1 MPTLGATGRL
11 MKRIIWMIPSLIVA
25 HNVEE
30 AVSVLFIGSTFMLP
44 EPLQRL
50 VGNITVP
57 QFMLALSIVT
67 FLSLSLYALYLMLPE
82 KKIFL
87 RLMFLMQS
95 TMFINVFSHLGG
107 VVITNRYVPGLATAL
122 LINLPFSVYFASG
135 CIREGLVSKRAIIA
149 YLVGAVIVHSV
160 GILELMKIAGWL
172 VHKVGSA

>member
-1 MPTLGATGRL
+1 
-11 MKRIIWMIPSLIVA
+11 MKRLIWMIPVLIVA

-30 AVSVLFIGSTFMLP
+30 AVYVLFIGSTFLLP

-67 FLSLSLYALYLMLPE
+67 FLSLSLYSLYLMLPE

-87 RLMFLMQS
+87 RIMFLMQS

-107 VVITNRYVPGLATAL
+107 AVITYRYAPGLATAL
-122 LINLPFSVYFASG
+122 LLNLPFSVYFATG
-135 CIREGLVSKRAIIA
+135 CIREGLVSKREIIA
-149 YLVGAVIVHSV
+149 YLVGAIIVHSA
-160 GILELMKIAGWL
+160 GILMVMKITGWL
-172 VHKVGSA
+172 VQNVGSA